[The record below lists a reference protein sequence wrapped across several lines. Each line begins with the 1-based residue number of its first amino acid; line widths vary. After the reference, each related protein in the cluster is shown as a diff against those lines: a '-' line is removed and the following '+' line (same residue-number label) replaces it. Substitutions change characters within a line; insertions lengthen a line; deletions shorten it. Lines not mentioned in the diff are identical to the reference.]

1 MFSDF
6 HSMWLMG
13 KLLRD
18 CSAFFMRRSFADDKL
33 YRTVFDEYVK
43 KLVSQGEAP
52 VEFFIEGTRSRSS
65 KSLVPKFGKFL
76 KCWLT
81 IPSITTIIVRVIS
94 AVLAETD
101 QATSPLQQ
109 LTSAV
114 GVEHEDI

>member
-1 MFSDF
+1 MFLDF

-43 KLVSQGEAP
+43 KLVCQGEAP

-65 KSLVPKFGKFL
+65 KSLVPKFGML
-76 KCWLT
+76 LVSRNHC
-81 IPSITTIIVRVIS
+81 I
-94 AVLAETD
+94 
-101 QATSPLQQ
+101 
-109 LTSAV
+109 
-114 GVEHEDI
+114 